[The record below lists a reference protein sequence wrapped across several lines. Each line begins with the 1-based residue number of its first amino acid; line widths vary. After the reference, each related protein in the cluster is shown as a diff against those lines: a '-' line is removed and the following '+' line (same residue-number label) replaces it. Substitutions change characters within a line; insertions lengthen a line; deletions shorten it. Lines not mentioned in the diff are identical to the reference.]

1 MKKILLTLSSIF
13 CLTTNVNAQSY
24 AGFYGQIGLGYEGVV
39 PNYSGSVNGLL
50 GGLIPVT
57 SATTTTTSNANSALG
72 MISAGYMTELH
83 RDLLLGIGADF
94 SPLAGQKANYTTKT
108 SILGTYSGQY
118 QKQNS
123 YNIFLSPATPLGK
136 GELLYAKLGY
146 SSISMEDTLN
156 QQSQNSRYN
165 GYLFG
170 LGYKQLITGGLYGY
184 GEINYTKYG
193 NQTTRRSVTATTII
207 TQTTNLNAYN
217 LVAGIGYK
225 F

>member
-13 CLTTNVNAQSY
+13 CLTANVHAQSY
-24 AGFYGQIGLGYEGVV
+24 AGFYSQIGIGYEGVA
-39 PNYSGSVNGLL
+39 PSYSGSVSGSLF
-50 GGLIPVT
+50 GGSFT
-57 SATTTTTSNANSALG
+57 SPTTTTASNANSLLG

-94 SPLAGQKANYTTKT
+94 SPLVGQKSNYTTKT
-108 SILGTYSGQY
+108 PLFGSYNGQY

-123 YNIFLSPATPLGK
+123 YNIFLSPATPLGR

-146 SSISMEDTLN
+146 SSASLEDTFN
-156 QQSQNSRYN
+156 KQSQNSRYN

-170 LGYKQLITGGLYGY
+170 LGYKQLITGGFYGY
-184 GEINYTKYG
+184 GELNYTKYG
-193 NQTTRRSVTATTII
+193 NQTTQRSISATTSVT
-207 TQTTNLNAYN
+207 QTSNLNVYN
-217 LVAGIGYK
+217 AVAGIGYK